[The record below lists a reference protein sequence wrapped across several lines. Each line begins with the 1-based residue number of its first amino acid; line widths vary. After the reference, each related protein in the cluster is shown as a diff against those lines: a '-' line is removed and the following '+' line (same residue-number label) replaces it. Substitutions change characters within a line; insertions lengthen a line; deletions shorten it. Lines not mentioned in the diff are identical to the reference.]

1 MFLLWLGWRVLS
13 RSIKHT
19 KSKIFS
25 IFLQL
30 TTSHRTFQAIIQM
43 FQDGGETK
51 RSSDIAW
58 CDFRGEPSNPASL
71 KPLSA
76 IQEVSMGHWK
86 ASAEDLVFRNPSS
99 FIAGELHKHV
109 PTWTQI
115 LEGFH
120 KKEEILKYLSNGV
133 SIFDFFLQRF
143 KGQYQG
149 KSYESDI
156 PPSIWLPNS
165 KSCDKFEKF
174 ISEIIIERVRNGSLQ
189 IWGKED
195 RCIPPYLVMP
205 ITIEPLKP
213 RMCHDEHFLNL
224 WMKTPPVHF
233 DSITDLPRYVERFSF
248 QSKMDDKSGYDHI
261 LISEESKKF
270 FGLYW
275 QGWFFV
281 YNTIP
286 FGWSPSAYIYH
297 TTGLGASHYI
307 RSNGVPLTQYIDDRH
322 LGQIQLPLE
331 VGKDWSDLELAN
343 AAVFISGLV
352 LAHCG
357 YFIGIQKSVLLPQQ
371 SLSFLGFIVDSVRQA
386 FILPEQKRRQ
396 FASLRDSISESRFL
410 SVKTLQRFAEKA
422 VSFALAV
429 PAAKLYVRETN
440 AHISK
445 GIRSSK

>member
-1 MFLLWLGWRVLS
+1 
-13 RSIKHT
+13 
-19 KSKIFS
+19 
-25 IFLQL
+25 
-30 TTSHRTFQAIIQM
+30 M

-156 PPSIWLPNS
+156 PPSMWLPNS

-174 ISEIIIERVRNGSLQ
+174 ISETIIERVRNGSLQ

-205 ITIEPLKP
+205 ITI
-213 RMCHDEHFLNL
+213 
-224 WMKTPPVHF
+224 
-233 DSITDLPRYVERFSF
+233 
-248 QSKMDDKSGYDHI
+248 
-261 LISEESKKF
+261 
-270 FGLYW
+270 
-275 QGWFFV
+275 
-281 YNTIP
+281 
-286 FGWSPSAYIYH
+286 
-297 TTGLGASHYI
+297 
-307 RSNGVPLTQYIDDRH
+307 
-322 LGQIQLPLE
+322 
-331 VGKDWSDLELAN
+331 
-343 AAVFISGLV
+343 
-352 LAHCG
+352 
-357 YFIGIQKSVLLPQQ
+357 
-371 SLSFLGFIVDSVRQA
+371 
-386 FILPEQKRRQ
+386 
-396 FASLRDSISESRFL
+396 
-410 SVKTLQRFAEKA
+410 
-422 VSFALAV
+422 
-429 PAAKLYVRETN
+429 
-440 AHISK
+440 
-445 GIRSSK
+445 